1 VGLSLNTKLIELHNV
16 SKKYGYVYALRDVEL
31 TIHHG
36 EIFGLLGPNGSGKTT
51 LLKILAT
58 LTSPTQGI
66 VKIHGFDTATQGIEI
81 RQRIGYIAH
90 DPLLYKDLSGEEN
103 VNFYAQFYPHSSKQ
117 KLRIQLD
124 QTLKLLKITKWRHE
138 PVKNL
143 SAGLKKRFD
152 LTRAILHDPQILLLD
167 EPFSGLDIESVQ
179 ILCRYLQQVR
189 GNKTVFIS
197 THNVEQASQLCDRIA
212 LLKKGRIQRICN
224 ASDVS
229 NKALMDLFKSA

>member
-1 VGLSLNTKLIELHNV
+1 VGPLLSTKLIELRNI
-16 SKKYGYVYALRDVEL
+16 SKKYGYVYALRDVNL
-31 TIHHG
+31 TIQHG

-58 LTSPTQGI
+58 LTSPTQGV
-66 VKIHGFDTATQGIEI
+66 VKIHGFDSNTQGIEI
-81 RQRIGYIAH
+81 RRRIGYIAH

-103 VNFYAQFYPHSSKQ
+103 VNFYAQFYSHSSKP
-117 KLRIQLD
+117 KLRMQLD
-124 QTLKLLKITKWRHE
+124 HTLKFLKISQWRHE

-152 LTRAILHDPQILLLD
+152 LTRAILHDPLILLLD

-189 GNKTVFIS
+189 GSKTVFIS

-212 LLKKGRIQRICN
+212 LLKKGRVQRICN

-229 NKALMDLFKSA
+229 NSNLMDLFQSA